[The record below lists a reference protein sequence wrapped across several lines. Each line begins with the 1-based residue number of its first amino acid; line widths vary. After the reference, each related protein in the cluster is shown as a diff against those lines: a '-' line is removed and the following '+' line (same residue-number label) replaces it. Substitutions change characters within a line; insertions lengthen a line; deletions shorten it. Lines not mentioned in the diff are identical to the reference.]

1 MTTAC
6 PLNVGGL
13 TRFST
18 IDYPGHVSA
27 VVFCQGCPWRCTYCH
42 NTELQPRD
50 CAMVIPWQEI
60 TEWLDNRRGL
70 LEAVVFD
77 GQNALAQR
85 GLAAA
90 LQETRATG
98 YRVGLRVRR
107 ATPLRLDALLPLVDW
122 VSLGLRETRR
132 DRAH

>member
-1 MTTAC
+1 MASET
-6 PLNVGGL
+6 PLWVSGL
-13 TRFST
+13 TRFSSV
-18 IDYPGHVSA
+18 DYPGCVAAVIYLDRSA
-27 VVFCQGCPWRCTYCH
+27 
-42 NTELQPRD
+42 
-50 CAMVIPWQEI
+50 IPAERLAWQEVA
-60 TEWLDNRRGL
+60 EWLDSRHGL

-90 LQETRATG
+90 LQETRAMG

>member
-1 MTTAC
+1 MASET
-6 PLNVGGL
+6 PLWVSGL
-13 TRFST
+13 TRFSSV
-18 IDYPGHVSA
+18 DYPGCVAA
-27 VVFCQGCPWRCTYCH
+27 VVFLEHRASPAKRIAWR
-42 NTELQPRD
+42 
-50 CAMVIPWQEI
+50 EI
-60 TEWLDNRRGL
+60 AEWLDSRHGL

-77 GQNALAQR
+77 GHDPLAQR
-85 GLAAA
+85 GLPAA
-90 LQETRATG
+90 LQETRAMG